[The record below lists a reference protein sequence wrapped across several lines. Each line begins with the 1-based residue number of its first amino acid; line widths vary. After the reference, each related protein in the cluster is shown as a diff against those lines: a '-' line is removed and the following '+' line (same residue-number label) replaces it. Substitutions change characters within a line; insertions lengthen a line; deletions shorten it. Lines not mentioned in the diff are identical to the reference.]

1 MGQGWNLLQWLGVS
15 AASDTDRV
23 VLDRV
28 SDELEGL
35 PESRARYVA
44 AFAYLLGRVAG
55 ADLHTSD
62 AEMAVMRRLVAE
74 EGGLAAHEA
83 EAVVTLALKE
93 HHTFGG
99 THNGAVSREFASVS
113 TPDERMGLLR
123 CLYAVSSA
131 DDSITVKED
140 NEIRRIT
147 EELRL
152 EHADFVRA
160 RQEVRQHLAV
170 LRAVPQGPPALSDTH
185 RPRG

>member
-1 MGQGWNLLQWLGVS
+1 MTNGWRVLEWLGVKAES
-15 AASDTDRV
+15 ESDRA
-23 VLDRV
+23 VLDTV
-28 SDELEGL
+28 SAELETL
-35 PESRARYVA
+35 PPERARYVA

-62 AEMAVMRRLVAE
+62 AELVVMQKLVSE
-74 EGGLAAHEA
+74 EGGLAPHEA
-83 EAVVTLALKE
+83 HAVVTLALKE

-99 THNGAVSREFASVS
+99 THNGAVSREFSAVA
-113 TPDERMGLLR
+113 TRDEQLGLLR

-131 DDSITVKED
+131 DASISVKED

-170 LRAVPQGPPALSDTH
+170 LRAPAGSGPAE
-185 RPRG
+185 G

>member
-1 MGQGWNLLQWLGVS
+1 MTNGWRVLEWLGVRAES
-15 AASDTDRV
+15 ASDRA
-23 VLDRV
+23 VLDTV
-28 SDELEGL
+28 SAELETL
-35 PESRARYVA
+35 SPERARYVA

-62 AEMAVMRRLVAE
+62 AELVVMKKLVSE

-83 EAVVTLALKE
+83 AAVVTLALKE

-99 THNGAVSREFASVS
+99 THNGAVSREFSAAA
-113 TPDERMGLLR
+113 TRDERLGLLR

-131 DDSITVKED
+131 DESITVKED

-170 LRAVPQGPPALSDTH
+170 LRAHASSGPAQG
-185 RPRG
+185 